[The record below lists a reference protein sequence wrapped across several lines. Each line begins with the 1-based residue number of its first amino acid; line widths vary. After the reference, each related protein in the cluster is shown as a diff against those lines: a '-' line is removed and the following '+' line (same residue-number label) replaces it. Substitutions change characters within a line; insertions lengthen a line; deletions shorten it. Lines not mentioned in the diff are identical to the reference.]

1 MKAIKKLMAAA
12 LVCVMALSMLTG
24 CAVADKST
32 EKNMVKAMNDAAN
45 KSVTYTRTDEMDK
58 KAAEYT
64 KKAGDLKNWDGKVD
78 SLAVASGY
86 TLYTEKVPNDWFN
99 SQKTLK
105 EIAGK
110 AHTALKGCKQ
120 TDKKISVGVDVKEI
134 NGANYVFVIAQNAA

>member
-1 MKAIKKLMAAA
+1 MKAIKKLLAAA

-32 EKNMVKAMNDAAN
+32 EKNMVKAMNDAAGT
-45 KSVTYTRTDEMDK
+45 SLSYTRTDEMDK

-64 KKAGDLKNWDGKVD
+64 KKAGDLKNWNGKED
-78 SLAVASGY
+78 SLSVAADY
-86 TLYTEKVPNDWFN
+86 TLYIAELPNDWFN

-110 AHTALKGCKQ
+110 AHTALKSCKQ
-120 TDKKISVGVDVKEI
+120 TDKKISIGVDVKEL
-134 NGANYVFVIAQNAA
+134 NGKNYVFVIAKNA